1 MKKLTV
7 LIISIMSVIGMNA
20 QVSDN
25 PDTLVVARNVYRT
38 IITMKS
44 KFKGAAMD
52 SKPKAQ
58 KPGRLSSI
66 LGNINKE

>member
-1 MKKLTV
+1 
-7 LIISIMSVIGMNA
+7 
-20 QVSDN
+20 
-25 PDTLVVARNVYRT
+25 
-38 IITMKS
+38 MKS